1 MKKNKFLLIGLLSL
15 TALATGCEQ
24 SQKPVEEEFSTTALS
39 VKVASP
45 SKAPAVALF
54 AHLKEENVEINSAAN
69 NVVAYLTNASDKDM
83 VIVPTNAGI
92 SAIVSKNAQ
101 FKIAATVTFG
111 NFYLIQ
117 TGKDSDKTLNEGD
130 KVLAFQEK
138 NVAGKLF
145 SYLYGDKNLETTYL
159 ADVTAVKNEILTN
172 ESSDYDYVLLA
183 QPDVNEILKS
193 KKDYSVYA
201 NVQEDFKTKSGG
213 KEITQA
219 SIFVKNTSDKEAVT
233 TALNTIKSDVDALLK
248 NTKSLLEATK
258 DVEDQVF
265 SSKLGSTK
273 EELKGL
279 LDNENQLGIGFK
291 KAIDNKA
298 SIDAFISTF
307 GMGATSEEIYF
318 NY

>member
-1 MKKNKFLLIGLLSL
+1 M
-15 TALATGCEQ
+15 
-24 SQKPVEEEFSTTALS
+24 
-39 VKVASP
+39 
-45 SKAPAVALF
+45 
-54 AHLKEENVEINSAAN
+54 
-69 NVVAYLTNASDKDM
+69 
-83 VIVPTNAGI
+83 
-92 SAIVSKNAQ
+92 
-101 FKIAATVTFG
+101 
-111 NFYLIQ
+111 
-117 TGKDSDKTLNEGD
+117 
-130 KVLAFQEK
+130 
-138 NVAGKLF
+138 
-145 SYLYGDKNLETTYL
+145 
-159 ADVTAVKNEILTN
+159 
-172 ESSDYDYVLLA
+172 
-183 QPDVNEILKS
+183 
-193 KKDYSVYA
+193 
-201 NVQEDFKTKSGG
+201 
-213 KEITQA
+213 
-219 SIFVKNTSDKEAVT
+219 T